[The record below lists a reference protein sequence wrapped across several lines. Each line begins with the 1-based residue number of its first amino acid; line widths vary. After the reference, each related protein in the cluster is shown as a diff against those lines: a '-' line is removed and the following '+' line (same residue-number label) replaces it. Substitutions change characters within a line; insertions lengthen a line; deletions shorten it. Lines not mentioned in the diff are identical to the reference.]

1 MCRFQKKTKQYTSKI
16 TTKAKKQ
23 KTKKFTSFQYISPS
37 GSSESGS
44 LQKENCRS
52 EKKKITTGLSNMFI
66 ITLERHAETYSEDTE
81 LRKVKVFLSK
91 KTKNDLL
98 QTADIIY
105 QLLLGSKSASKQ
117 KHARSDK
124 SKDFSKEGS
133 IYNSE
138 NIKS

>member
-1 MCRFQKKTKQYTSKI
+1 MF
-16 TTKAKKQ
+16 TTA
-23 KTKKFTSFQYISPS
+23 
-37 GSSESGS
+37 
-44 LQKENCRS
+44 
-52 EKKKITTGLSNMFI
+52 LSNMFI
-66 ITLERHAETYSEDTE
+66 TLESHAETYSDTE
-81 LRKVKVFLSK
+81 LSKVKVFLSK
-91 KTKNDLL
+91 NTKNDLL

-124 SKDFSKEGS
+124 SEDFSKEGS

>member
-1 MCRFQKKTKQYTSKI
+1 MISNNSLLLFNISALQGLQSQGHCRKRI
-16 TTKAKKQ
+16 A
-23 KTKKFTSFQYISPS
+23 
-37 GSSESGS
+37 G
-44 LQKENCRS
+44 L
-52 EKKKITTGLSNMFI
+52 KKKITTGLSNMFI

-81 LRKVKVFLSK
+81 LRKVQVFLNK

-124 SKDFSKEGS
+124 SEDFSKEGS

>member
-1 MCRFQKKTKQYTSKI
+1 
-16 TTKAKKQ
+16 
-23 KTKKFTSFQYISPS
+23 
-37 GSSESGS
+37 
-44 LQKENCRS
+44 
-52 EKKKITTGLSNMFI
+52 MFI

-81 LRKVKVFLSK
+81 LSKVKVFLSK

-133 IYNSE
+133 IFNSE